1 MEEKAGIILS
11 HHLGRAL
18 QLTNILRD
26 LDEDAAIGRLYLPR
40 EALQAANIL
49 NPEPAAV
56 LAHPRLAQACEPVV
70 ARAREHFA
78 EADRVM
84 QKCARRSFRAPRIM
98 SAAYQ
103 AILRELVARGWDS
116 RRPVK
121 VSKPRL
127 LLAILRYAII

>member
-1 MEEKAGIILS
+1 
-11 HHLGRAL
+11 
-18 QLTNILRD
+18 
-26 LDEDAAIGRLYLPR
+26 
-40 EALQAANIL
+40 LQAANIL

-56 LAHPRLAQACEPVV
+56 LAHPRLAQACEQVV

-84 QKCARRSFRAPRIM
+84 KKCTRKSVRAPRIM
-98 SAAYQ
+98 GAAYR
-103 AILRELVARGWDS
+103 AILERLVARGWDAP

-127 LLAILRYAII
+127 LLTILRYAII